1 MSKQRP
7 WGWIVWRAM
16 AEPEIERCKPK
27 DGDYVLCEPLYTV
40 PPARK
45 PLTDDE
51 IKKVMT
57 EFENDI
63 EPGHVFWRQIARAIE
78 RAHGIG
84 DD

>member
-45 PLTDDE
+45 PLTDE
-51 IKKVMT
+51 
-57 EFENDI
+57 DI
-63 EPGHVFWRQIARAIE
+63 SAIVQSMSAYTWDAHMLARLIE

-84 DD
+84 ND

>member
-45 PLTDDE
+45 PLTDEE
-51 IKKVMT
+51 ILNLWEDRRYHCEGEDFIKLVR
-57 EFENDI
+57 
-63 EPGHVFWRQIARAIE
+63 WIE
-78 RAHGIG
+78 RWYRQ
-84 DD
+84 